1 MRRLPT
7 PIDERRRRG
16 GPPCS
21 SCASGVLVS
30 ALLALGLHGC
40 SQHYEE
46 GTHPPPRPPAS
57 ARLPA
62 EHPPLSAPKVTPEK
76 RRQSESGSVSGR
88 IRVSAALQGR
98 IPKGA
103 YLFILARERSQGGP
117 PPYAVKRIRV
127 PRFPY
132 EYSLGQSDVLPM
144 AGEGIVFEEIPEM
157 YLIAKID
164 QDGRVGLEPGDM
176 EGECLDNPVAAG
188 QHGRDILIDRL
199 F

>member
-1 MRRLPT
+1 MP
-7 PIDERRRRG
+7 
-16 GPPCS
+16 
-21 SCASGVLVS
+21 
-30 ALLALGLHGC
+30 LG
-40 SQHYEE
+40 
-46 GTHPPPRPPAS
+46 
-57 ARLPA
+57 
-62 EHPPLSAPKVTPEK
+62 APEAAPEK
-76 RRQSESGSVSGR
+76 RRQAESGSVSGT

-98 IPKGA
+98 IPKRA
-103 YLFILARERSQGGP
+103 YLFILARERNQGGP
-117 PPYAVKRIRV
+117 PPYAVKKIQV

-176 EGECLDNPVAAG
+176 EGACPDNPVAAG
-188 QHGRDILIDRL
+188 QHGKDILIDRL